1 MKHIYR
7 ITIMVASA
15 AFFIAQSAVAQNS
28 GTVSNHAVP
37 IGKGAGV
44 SGFSSA
50 APGTSGLPLA
60 SNGASADPSFQVLG
74 TAGGG
79 TGTSNSTNSAND
91 VLASNGA
98 NGTFVHTALT
108 TLINTVCTASPSS
121 CAGIFGYYSPI
132 WFGAKCDNST
142 NDTTAIQ
149 AALTAATG
157 SSLIFPSG
165 TCIVSTTT
173 LTVPANTIVAGQSR
187 DVSIIKMTS
196 CVPVFTVSNV
206 SNVTIEKLWMLGT
219 DACVSWG
226 ASPIGAINFG
236 SSVSASNWT
245 FRNLRQSGFNG
256 NYWNKGN
263 AAATVSNVLFDNIS
277 IESTS
282 SDAPGGSNNPNI
294 ALAFYSGTGGPRW
307 ENLTIQNSQ
316 FNGTDICIH
325 VIIFGNAYKYSINN
339 NRSLNAGG
347 TNTNSHCTNGT
358 PATNSYAIS
367 VYDANDDGN
376 PQQDGVIANNYI
388 RSPAAA
394 GIYLVPGSA
403 LTRAATTT
411 PMLIANNEIVAQTHT
426 DTALPRGAI
435 AVNTSTDLTISGN
448 KLYGN
453 AIGINLT
460 AQTAGVVSVLSND
473 CYSGAGS
480 SLCLN
485 LQAGSNGS
493 SNTDRRSIRGNYF
506 ESGGNSVN
514 LVSATGARFNELD
527 LAGNTIVADS
537 ASTGAG
543 LAAANQWTSG
553 VIQLKA
559 NTFTGPSAA
568 AMMSV
573 SGMTG
578 NLSLSSNTFTVPST
592 GASGIL
598 FANLPAA
605 TNGSDIFVQDG
616 TAASAPCTGAGTG
629 SRAFRQNGAWKC
641 F

>member
-1 MKHIYR
+1 MRKLNKLLL
-7 ITIMVASA
+7 VLASA
-15 AFFIAQSAVAQNS
+15 SFFYASAQAQNS
-28 GTVSNHAVP
+28 GTVSNHAVAV
-37 IGKGAGV
+37 GKGPGV
-44 SGFSSA
+44 SGLGSA
-50 APGTSGLPLA
+50 APSTSGQPLV
-60 SNGASADPSFQVLG
+60 SNGASSDPSFKVLP
-74 TAGGG
+74 TVGGG
-79 TGTSNSTNSAND
+79 TGADNSTNAAND
-91 VLASNGA
+91 VLASNGT
-98 NGTFVHTALT
+98 NGSFVHTAIMT
-108 TLINTVCTASPSS
+108 VINSACTVAPSI
-121 CAGIFGYYSPI
+121 CAKFTGYYSPY
-132 WFGAKCDNST
+132 WFGAVCNGST
-142 NDTTAIQ
+142 VDTTAIQ
-149 AALTAATG
+149 SALTAASG
-157 SSLIFPSG
+157 GALRFPAAI
-165 TCIVSTTT
+165 CVVSTTT
-173 LTVPANTIVAGQSR
+173 LTVPASITVSGVGR
-187 DVSIIKMTS
+187 DVSIIKTLS

-206 SNVTIEKLWMLGT
+206 SNVTIERLWLLST
-219 DACVSWG
+219 DVCNSW
-226 ASPIGAINFG
+226 ASSPIGAINFG
-236 SSVSASNWT
+236 SSVAASNWT
-245 FRNLRQSGFNG
+245 FRDLRQSGFNG

-263 AAATVSNVLFDNIS
+263 AAATISNVLFDNIS

-294 ALAFYSGTGGPRW
+294 ALAFYSGTGGVRW

-316 FNGTDICIH
+316 FNGADICIH

-347 TNTNSHCTNGT
+347 TNTNSHCTNGS

-435 AVNTSTDLTISGN
+435 AVNSSTDLTISGN

-460 AQTAGVVSVLSND
+460 AQTAGNVSVFNND

-480 SLCLN
+480 SVCLSV
-485 LQAGSNGS
+485 QAGSNGS

-506 ESGGNSVN
+506 EAGANSVL
-514 LVSATGARFNELD
+514 LVSATSARFNELD
-527 LAGNTIVADS
+527 LSGNTIVAV
-537 ASTGAG
+537 GAG
-543 LAAANQWTSG
+543 VGSGLSAANQFTSG
-553 VIQLKA
+553 VIQLKS
-559 NTFTGPSAA
+559 NSFTGPSST
-568 AMMSV
+568 AMLSV
-573 SGMTG
+573 PGMTG
-578 NLSLSSNTFTVPST
+578 NLNLSGNSFTVPST
-592 GASGIL
+592 GTSGIL
-598 FANLPAA
+598 FADLPAA
-605 TNGSDIFVQDG
+605 TNGSDIFVQNG
-616 TAASAPCTGAGTG
+616 TAASAPCTGGGTG